1 MTNNPQVIEANSI
14 IDQLLPLVEEAER
27 KLKSARNWSIL
38 DILGGG
44 FIVDLIKHHKLN
56 GAANLMNEANMLMQR
71 LQQVLGSVSI
81 PADYSM
87 TIGGFSTF
95 ADFLFDGVFADS
107 YMASKIFSSLDE
119 VRRLKEKLHILKN
132 QLRNF

>member
-14 IDQLLPLVEEAER
+14 IDQLWPLVEEAER
-27 KLKSARNWSIL
+27 KLKSARNWSIF

-44 FIVDLIKHHKLN
+44 FIVDMIKHYKLN

-81 PADYSM
+81 PADYRMS
-87 TIGGFSTF
+87 IGGFATF
-95 ADFLFDGVFADS
+95 ADFLFDGVFADA

>member
-81 PADYSM
+81 PVDYSM

-95 ADFLFDGVFADS
+95 ADFLFDGVFADA

-119 VRRLKEKLHILKN
+119 VRRLKEKLYILKN

>member
-1 MTNNPQVIEANSI
+1 MTNNPQVVEAISI
-14 IDQLLPLVEEAER
+14 IDHLLPLVEEAER

-44 FIVDLIKHHKLN
+44 FIVDMIKHYKLN
-56 GAANLMNEANMLMQR
+56 GAANLMNEVNMLMQR

-81 PADYSM
+81 SADYRMS
-87 TIGGFSTF
+87 IGGFATF
-95 ADFLFDGVFADS
+95 ADFLFDGVFADA

-119 VRRLKEKLHILKN
+119 VWRLKEKLYALKN

>member
-1 MTNNPQVIEANSI
+1 MTNNPQISEALSL
-14 IDQLLPLVEEAER
+14 IDRLIPLVEEAED
-27 KLKSARNWSIL
+27 KLKSARNWSVF
-38 DILGGG
+38 DMLGGG
-44 FIVDLIKHHKLN
+44 LITDLIKHHKLN

-119 VRRLKEKLHILKN
+119 VRRLKEKLYILRN

>member
-56 GAANLMNEANMLMQR
+56 SAANLMNEANMLLQR

-81 PADYSM
+81 PPDYRM
-87 TIGGFSTF
+87 TIGGFLTF
-95 ADFLFDGVFADS
+95 ADFLFDGIFADA

>member
-1 MTNNPQVIEANSI
+1 MANNPQISEALSL
-14 IDQLLPLVEEAER
+14 IDRLIPLVEEVED

-56 GAANLMNEANMLMQR
+56 GAANLMNEANILMQR

-119 VRRLKEKLHILKN
+119 VRWLKEKLHTLKN

>member
-1 MTNNPQVIEANSI
+1 MANNTQISEALSL
-14 IDQLLPLVEEAER
+14 IDRLIPLVEDAED

-87 TIGGFSTF
+87 MIGGFSTF

>member
-1 MTNNPQVIEANSI
+1 MTNNPQIYEALNL
-14 IDQLLPLVEEAER
+14 IDRLIPLVEEAEG

-44 FIVDLIKHHKLN
+44 FIVDMIKHYKLN
-56 GAANLMNEANMLMQR
+56 GAANLMNEANMLLQR

-87 TIGGFSTF
+87 TISGFSTF

-119 VRRLKEKLHILKN
+119 VRRLKEKLYMLKN